1 MMLPLCTSVIDLRSL
16 SIAYWIALRTR
27 RSVPSRDTGL
37 MPMPDVAGKR
47 IFLTPIS
54 LIRKS
59 MIFFAPGDSASH
71 SMPA

>member
-1 MMLPLCTSVIDLRSL
+1 MLGLSL

-27 RSVPSRDTGL
+27 RSVPSRLTGL
-37 MPMPDVAGKR
+37 MPMPEVLGKR

-54 LIRKS
+54 SIRNLIS
-59 MIFFAPGDSASH
+59 FLALSLSASY

>member
-1 MMLPLCTSVIDLRSL
+1 MMLPLCTSVTDLRSL
-16 SIAYWIALRTR
+16 SIAYWSALRTS

-47 IFLTPIS
+47 IFFTPMSSIRNLIS
-54 LIRKS
+54 
-59 MIFFAPGDSASH
+59 FFAPSDSAAH

>member
-1 MMLPLCTSVIDLRSL
+1 MMLPLCTSVIDGLSL
-16 SIAYWIALRTR
+16 SMAYWIAFFTS

-37 MPMPDVAGKR
+37 MPMPEVPGKR

-59 MIFFAPGDSASH
+59 MIFFAASDSAAH